1 MKLLV
6 LLLVLAIARIIGA
19 CLMVVSHV
27 AHATPPP
34 DADMRLAPWFHSLTI
49 PNTGSSCCG
58 AADCRNYPVVV
69 ASDGYR
75 VQFKGQ
81 WLKVPPAVVQDRGD
95 NPTGDYVTCI
105 IDAAEPEVLCFIKAP
120 RT

>member
-6 LLLVLAIARIIGA
+6 LLPVLTIAWIMCVPNGG
-19 CLMVVSHV
+19 V
-27 AHATPPP
+27 ARRARHASFRRRHAPS
-34 DADMRLAPWFHSLTI
+34 PWFRSLTI

-58 AADCRNYPVVV
+58 TADCRNYPVVV

-81 WLKVPPAVVQDRGD
+81 WLKVPPAVVQDRRD

-120 RT
+120 GT

>member
-1 MKLLV
+1 VGRATSALERTYSLNSFLDPGQAIQLV
-6 LLLVLAIARIIGA
+6 IR
-19 CLMVVSHV
+19 
-27 AHATPPP
+27 
-34 DADMRLAPWFHSLTI
+34 
-49 PNTGSSCCG
+49 
-58 AADCRNYPVVV
+58 
-69 ASDGYR
+69 
-75 VQFKGQ
+75 GQ

>member
-1 MKLLV
+1 
-6 LLLVLAIARIIGA
+6 
-19 CLMVVSHV
+19 MVVV
-27 AHATPPP
+27 
-34 DADMRLAPWFHSLTI
+34 
-49 PNTGSSCCG
+49 
-58 AADCRNYPVVV
+58 
-69 ASDGYR
+69 SDGYR
-75 VQFKGQ
+75 VQFRGQ